1 MEQWPALAKSAAECW
16 TSKMVFSK
24 PNKKQQQLSPET
36 FEGHAGIY
44 AHIPF
49 CQAKCPYCSFVSY
62 QDVDINIKNRYMQAL
77 LQQAQDMA
85 KHPWSRTRK
94 FHSLYIGGG
103 TPSTVDTSLMAD
115 FIAAC
120 LDAFDF
126 TAVSPKS
133 PEVTM
138 EVNPNTVNK
147 VMLKRFRQA
156 GVNRLSIGTQSF
168 SDAML
173 KVIGRKHSAQDCM
186 QAVKFA
192 RDVGFTNISLDLMFG
207 LPGQDRGNWQN
218 SLETAVELAP
228 EHLSVY
234 ELTIEQSTPFADQVR
249 LGRLDLPNEDVSLSM
264 FELAREILSAR
275 GYEQYE
281 ISNYARNG
289 FQSVHNVNYWENG
302 SYVGLGS
309 GAVSCFSGVRIQSEK
324 TPERF
329 ITMITGQQKPFKE
342 AEFLPI
348 DARFRESVIM
358 GLRMTAGVSI
368 PLLEKQYGMTPEKYY
383 GEILELLLNQE
394 LLEEKHNRLR
404 LTKAGM
410 LLANRVMAQLV

>member
-1 MEQWPALAKSAAECW
+1 
-16 TSKMVFSK
+16 MVFSK
-24 PNKKQQQLSPET
+24 HNKKQQQLSPEA

-44 AHIPF
+44 VHIPF
-49 CQAKCPYCSFVSY
+49 CQSKCPYCSFVSY
-62 QDVDINIKNRYMQAL
+62 QGMDANIKNRYMQAL

-85 KHPWSRTRK
+85 KHPWSRARK

-103 TPSTVDTSLMAD
+103 TPSTVDVSLMAD

-147 VMLKRFRQA
+147 AMLKRFRQA

-173 KVIGRKHSAQDCM
+173 KVIGRKHSAQDCI

-207 LPGQDRGNWQN
+207 LPGQDREKWQN

-249 LGRLDLPNEDVSLSM
+249 LGRLDLPNEDVSLAM

-309 GAVSCFSGVRIQSEK
+309 GAVSCFSGARIQSEEN
-324 TPERF
+324 PERF

-368 PLLEKQYGMTPEKYY
+368 SLLEKQYGMTPEKYY

-404 LTKAGM
+404 LSKAGM